1 MEEGD
6 LVAIDIP
13 ARKIV
18 MQVDD
23 EVLRQRQEAM
33 VAKGKQAW
41 QPALRQ
47 RQVSRALQAYA
58 ATTTSAARGAV
69 RDLDQLQINR

>member
-1 MEEGD
+1 
-6 LVAIDIP
+6 
-13 ARKIV
+13 
-18 MQVDD
+18 MQVADA
-23 EVLRQRQEAM
+23 VLEQRREAM

-58 ATTTSAARGAV
+58 ATTTSAARGAI
-69 RDLDQLQINR
+69 RDLDQLERL